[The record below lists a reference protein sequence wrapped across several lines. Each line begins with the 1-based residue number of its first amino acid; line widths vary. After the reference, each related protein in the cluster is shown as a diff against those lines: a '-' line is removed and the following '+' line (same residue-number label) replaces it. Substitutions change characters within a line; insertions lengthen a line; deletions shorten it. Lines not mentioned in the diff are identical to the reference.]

1 MRNVKRWVALMMA
14 FTMAMS
20 FAGCGNDKNEES
32 KSSTSGSSGTVA
44 SSSSA
49 DAASDSGEKEPVTI
63 EFASWYAAEE
73 TTSDTMYAMI
83 DAFEKKYDWITVNV
97 TEYAYNNLSEQLL
110 VRGAGGTAP
119 DVSQVNAGWVASLV
133 EMGALNSMNDLLTEE
148 ELNDFYASA
157 NEGFTYGDQVMAATM
172 IRNPFC
178 MYYNKTLL
186 EKAGYQESDLEN
198 LSWEKFNEMCKDIAA
213 LGATD
218 DGNVVYGRS
227 LSTALLSGT
236 GYYFYNDLFANGA
249 AYADKDGNITFGS
262 DGTIAA
268 FTQVQDL
275 VKANAVASGLEIKE
289 NRTLFGNG
297 QIGFHFDIASQKGT
311 FLATSAKGD
320 AYAEEIGVVPVPG
333 NVPTF
338 ATDHAL
344 VCFKQTE
351 HPEECALLIDF
362 LTGPEGMEIYTK
374 DLDAICA
381 RTSTSEIDYYKNLSP
396 DMKVFLEAASTA
408 EGLNAKNAQYDNA
421 MLLIAEALQRV
432 TINMEDPSAV
442 VKEIDTKMKEL
453 YGQN

>member
-1 MRNVKRWVALMMA
+1 MKKWIAMLLALALVLGMV
-14 FTMAMS
+14 
-20 FAGCGNDKNEES
+20 GCGQTEKAEEP
-32 KSSTSGSSGTVA
+32 TEQAAEA
-44 SSSSA
+44 SAAEVKA
-49 DAASDSGEKEPVTI
+49 DEEKEPVTI
-63 EFASWYAAEE
+63 EFSSWYAAEE
-73 TTSDTMYAMI
+73 TTAATMYAMV
-83 DAFEKKYDWITVNV
+83 DAFMAKYPWITVNV

-119 DVSQVNAGWVASLV
+119 DVSQVNAGWVAGLV
-133 EMGALNSMNDLLTEE
+133 EMDVLNSMNDIMDPETLA
-148 ELNDFYASA
+148 DFYSSA
-157 NEGFTYGDQVMAATM
+157 NDSFTYDGKVMAGTL

-186 EKAGYQESDLEN
+186 TAAGYTEADLEN
-198 LSWEKFNEMCKDIAA
+198 LSWEKFNQICKDIAA
-213 LGATD
+213 LGKNE

-249 AYADKDGNITFGS
+249 AYADAQGNITFGS
-262 DGTIAA
+262 QGTIDAM
-268 FTQVQDL
+268 TQVQDL
-275 VKANAVASGLEIKE
+275 VSCGAIAAGLEIKE

-297 QIGFHFDIASQKGT
+297 QIGFHFDIASQKNT

-320 AYAEEIGVVPVPG
+320 AFAEEIGVCLVPG

-344 VCFKQTE
+344 VSFKQTE

-362 LTGPEGMEIYTK
+362 LTGPEGMAIYTA

-381 RTSTSEIDYYKNLSP
+381 RTSTSEIDYYKNLNA
-396 DMKVFLEAASTA
+396 DMQVFLEAAATA
-408 EGLNAKNAQYDNA
+408 EGLNAKSSNFDNA

-432 TINMEDPSAV
+432 TINMEDPAAV
-442 VKEIDTKMKEL
+442 VAEIDGEMKAL

>member
-1 MRNVKRWVALMMA
+1 MKNMKRWTALLLA
-14 FTMAMS
+14 LAMT
-20 FAGCGNDKNEES
+20 AGLVGCGLGQSGDS
-32 KSSTSGSSGTVA
+32 KEN
-44 SSSSA
+44 
-49 DAASDSGEKEPVTI
+49 DSGENGKEAVTL

-83 DAFEKKYDWITVNV
+83 EAFEEKYDWITVNV

-133 EMGALNSMNDLLTEE
+133 EMDALNSMNDLLKEDV
-148 ELNDFYASA
+148 LDDFYSSAS
-157 NEGFTYGDQVMAATM
+157 EGFTYDGQVMAATM

-186 EKAGYQESDLEN
+186 EKAGYTEADLEG
-198 LSWEKFNEMCKDIAA
+198 LSWDKFNEMCRDIAA
-213 LGATD
+213 LKTNEE
-218 DGNVVYGRS
+218 GNVVYGRS

-249 AYADKDGNITFGS
+249 AYADNDGNITFGS
-262 DGTIAA
+262 DGTVAA
-268 FTQVQDL
+268 LTQVQDL
-275 VKANAVASGLEIKE
+275 VKDGAVAAGLEIKD

-297 QIGFHFDIASQKGT
+297 QIGFHFDIASQKDT
-311 FLATSAKGD
+311 FLATSAKGE
-320 AYAEEIGVVPVPG
+320 AYAEEIGVAPVPG

-362 LTGPEGMEIYTK
+362 LTGPEGMEIYTD

-381 RTSTSEIDYYKNLSP
+381 RTSTSEIEYYKNLSP
-396 DMKVFLEAASTA
+396 DMQVFQEAASTA

-432 TINMEDPSAV
+432 TINMEDPADV
-442 VKEIDTKMKEL
+442 VDEIDAEMKDL
-453 YGQN
+453 YGQS